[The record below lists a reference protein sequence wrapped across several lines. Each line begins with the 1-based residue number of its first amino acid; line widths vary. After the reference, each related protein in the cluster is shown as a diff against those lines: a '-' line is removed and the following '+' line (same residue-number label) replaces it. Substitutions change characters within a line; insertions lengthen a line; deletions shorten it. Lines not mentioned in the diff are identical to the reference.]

1 MVHRESKKTAAHNGK
16 LSHLLSMMLKEVKR
30 LDEDS
35 SESTEDILAE
45 VQGANKRTGATM
57 RDDKKYS

>member
-1 MVHRESKKTAAHNGK
+1 
-16 LSHLLSMMLKEVKR
+16 MMLKKVKR

-45 VQGANKRTGATM
+45 VQDVNERTGATM
-57 RDDKKYS
+57 RDKKKLLVGSLDVKALYPIPKHRR